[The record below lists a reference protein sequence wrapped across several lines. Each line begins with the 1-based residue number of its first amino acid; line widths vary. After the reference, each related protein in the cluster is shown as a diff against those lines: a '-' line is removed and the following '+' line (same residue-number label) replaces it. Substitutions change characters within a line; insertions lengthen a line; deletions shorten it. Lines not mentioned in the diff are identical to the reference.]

1 MDDVRPVPFSPN
13 GLVFEELSVGMTASY
28 GKTVTEADL
37 ILFAAVSGDTNP
49 VHINQDYAN
58 SSYFKGRIAHGM
70 LSASFISTTIGTKL
84 PGPGV
89 IYLSQNLKFLAPVR
103 IGDTVYARV
112 TITEILTDK
121 RRLLLRTTCTV
132 GDKVVVDGEAVVWLP
147 GETA

>member
-1 MDDVRPVPFSPN
+1 MDDVRPVPFNPN
-13 GLVFEELSVGMTASY
+13 GHAFEELSVGQTAVY

-49 VHINQDYAN
+49 VHINQDYAD
-58 SSYFKGRIAHGM
+58 SSFFKGRIAHGM

-89 IYLSQNLKFLAPVR
+89 IYMSQNLKFMAPVR

-112 TITEILTDK
+112 TITDIITDK
-121 RRLLLRTTCTV
+121 RRLVLRTTCTV
-132 GDKVVVDGEAVVWLP
+132 GEKVVVDGEAVVWLP
-147 GETA
+147 PTN